1 MSQHDIELT
10 RRFFVEV
17 CNGRQ
22 WGVADQLFSAD
33 HIYHDPG
40 SPWVQTGPRGMKELI
55 GTYHNAV
62 KDARWDVQ
70 AMLTGGDVVVTRW
83 TGSGTHTG
91 ELMGIAPTG
100 KPVKVDG
107 IWMHRIADGKIVES
121 WNCWDMLGML
131 QQLGVIPAFA
141 NLRSA
146 A

>member
-1 MSQHDIELT
+1 MTQHDVQLS
-10 RRFFVEV
+10 RRFFDEV

-22 WGVADQLFSAD
+22 LNVADELFSAD
-33 HIYHDPG
+33 HAYHDPG

-55 GTYHNAV
+55 GAYHNAV

-70 AMLTGGDVVVTRW
+70 AMLKDGDTVVTRW

-91 ELMGIAPTG
+91 DLLGIAPTG
-100 KPVKVDG
+100 KRVNVDG
-107 IWMHRIADGKIVES
+107 IWMHRIAGGKIVES

-131 QQLGVIPAFA
+131 QQLGVVPGFET
-141 NLRSA
+141 LRSA